1 MDDLNSN
8 KKSRLIKELLWLK
21 VKFASGSVIATLVDW
36 TIYMFLADV
45 YFTKVVANLISR
57 FVGMLINFWV
67 QKTFVFELKRKAVNA
82 FMLTVVVS
90 IIGLGV
96 GTVVMKLIGDWEIW
110 SSSKYYKIF
119 PKVIETGVVFFYNFY
134 FKRYVFEK
142 RFI

>member
-96 GTVVMKLIGDWEIW
+96 GTIVMKLIGDWEIW
-110 SSSKYYKIF
+110 GTSKYYKIF